1 MNKMMRL
8 AVIFIALG
16 LAAAQLTPEEQARL
30 DELVKQNDELAQLLE
45 KAGTSTPKLKE
56 LMDLDAKSQATLR
69 TEKDNIVTRVKATAD
84 IRSERLERQ
93 TVSLFD
99 VNDRVE
105 SLEKTVDPNAL
116 SSSIKDAMETAFAEN
131 TVLLGI
137 SAEQTALSKTLDT
150 DVKAI
155 KADTDMLTSDLNA
168 LKTSVAK
175 DIKDIS
181 DDLEEFKDTM
191 TKKFEADTAKIKKDT
206 EDLIKKLLPDST
218 KNVLAS
224 LSNTYLGDPKIPVYR
239 VAWFQT
245 YNNGPVGWFD
255 QNRNRG
261 FGGVSPH
268 DWTDGNARA
277 DRLGNDFKYLQSL
290 FTRKQTASK
299 YGAQVCAE
307 NFMMYSSTTGR
318 MCGAL
323 FRIKNTKNVAITWSV
338 KWVFTAYSGWSERAS
353 VALNRQNI
361 YESGCSGHCETTVQ
375 VQVPA
380 SKTSTVI
387 FMAGSSGNGWGWNN
401 IHLRANINMIVDD
414 SLALPDGLEYVD
426 DLDTAAGNW
435 S

>member
-277 DRLGNDFKYLQSL
+277 DRIGTDVKYLQSL
-290 FTRKQTASK
+290 FTRTRTASS
-299 YGAQVCAE
+299 YGAQICAD
-307 NFMMYSSTTGR
+307 NNMMYSSTTGI

-323 FRIKNTKNVAITWSV
+323 FRIKNTKSTAVQWRVN
-338 KWVFTAYSGWSERAS
+338 WVFTAYSGWSERAS
-353 VALNRQNI
+353 VAMNKVNQ
-361 YESGCSGHCETTVQ
+361 YSSGCSGSCSTTINLNL
-375 VQVPA
+375 PP
-380 SKTSTVI
+380 SKTSTII
-387 FMAGSSGNGWGWNN
+387 FMTSTSGAGWGYAG
-401 IHLRANINMIVDD
+401 IYLRASINMIVDD
-414 SLALPDGLEYVD
+414 SLKLPDGLEYVD
-426 DLDTAAGNW
+426 DLDGLTGTWN
-435 S
+435 